1 MSTEKEGLTKC
12 GRCKFLRHGIRKL
25 HDNTD
30 GFRPYCLKGKWEG
43 FAPGWETSPYNP
55 VWDDCKDFISVDLVE
70 EVDSSKLNKIV

>member
-1 MSTEKEGLTKC
+1 
-12 GRCKFLRHGIRKL
+12 
-25 HDNTD
+25 
-30 GFRPYCLKGKWEG
+30 LKGKWEG